1 MGQGSTIRYACAV
14 TATGDGRS
22 GQAVSSDGGLAVELA
37 RPVSLGAQDPGP
49 GTNPEQLFGA
59 AYAACFH
66 SALRSTCRRAQV
78 PVADTAVTADVQL
91 ITDADGRAGLAVTLT
106 GRLPGVDAEAARDLM
121 QEAHERC
128 PYSSAVSGNVDV
140 RLRTTAGPVVG

>member
-1 MGQGSTIRYACAV
+1 MGDETIHYACAV

-22 GQAVSSDGGLAVELA
+22 GQALSSDGQLAVQLA
-37 RPVSLGAQDPGP
+37 RPVTLGARDPGP

-66 SALRSTCRRAQV
+66 SALRSTCRRARV

-91 ITDADGRAGLAVTLT
+91 ITDAEGHVHLAVTLT
-106 GRLPGVDAEAARDLM
+106 GHLPGVASAAALDLM

-128 PYSSAVSGNVDV
+128 PYSSAVRGNVNV
-140 RLRTTAGPVVG
+140 HLRTE